1 MTQMQFSPFSAIR
14 AGKPV
19 AARLDGFGSIR
30 TGYGLTSHTVAEPF
44 PLPVGCLAVEVGTPH
59 LSVNAIFI
67 PSTSLLRKKSCPL

>member
-1 MTQMQFSPFSAIR
+1 MTQMQFSPFSTIR

-67 PSTSLLRKKSCPL
+67 PSTSQLREKSCPL

>member
-19 AARLDGFGSIR
+19 AARLDGFGFIR

-67 PSTSLLRKKSCPL
+67 PSTSQLREKSCPL